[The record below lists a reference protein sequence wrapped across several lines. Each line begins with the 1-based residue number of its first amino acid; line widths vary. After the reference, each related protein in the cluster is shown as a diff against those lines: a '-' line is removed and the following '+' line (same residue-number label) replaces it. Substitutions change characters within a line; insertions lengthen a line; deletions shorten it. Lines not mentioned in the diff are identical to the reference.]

1 MPLDSP
7 DQPQPALTLAEA
19 RAQFIH
25 LWGVSGTSWGV
36 SKTLAQV
43 HALLLLSPQALS
55 TEDIMEQLTISR
67 GNASMTVREL
77 LDWGLVYKELRPGER
92 REYFVAEKDMLQVT
106 RCIIAA
112 RKRRELDQMK
122 RTLDQLAQLPGDPA
136 DPDYRAYHT
145 VLTDIQQLADVSD
158 KLLTKLIKAERS
170 WFWDRFLKLFL

>member
-1 MPLDSP
+1 MPYPAP
-7 DQPQPALTLAEA
+7 DQPAPTTSLAEA
-19 RAQFIH
+19 KARFIH

-43 HALLLLSPQALS
+43 HALLLVSPQALS
-55 TEDIMEQLTISR
+55 TEELMEQLSISR

-77 LDWGLVYKELRPGER
+77 LDWGLIYKELRLGER

-122 RTLDQLAQLPGDPA
+122 RTLDQLAQLPGDA
-136 DPDYRAYHT
+136 TDPDYHAFHT
-145 VLTDIQQLADVSD
+145 VLADIQQLADTSD
-158 KLLTKLIKAERS
+158 KLLTRLMKAERN
-170 WFWDRFLKLFL
+170 WFVNKFFKLFM